1 MAFIVQN
8 DSGNVAGANA
18 YITVDELK
26 AYHDDRGNDYSDY
39 ATGDLEKAIVRATDF
54 IDERWDYQ
62 GEKLNSTQSTS
73 WPRRDVYVDDL
84 LVTGIP
90 DDVKEACAEYAFIS
104 AGGTELDPAPAVD
117 SRNQVIQRKREK
129 VGPLEEETEYVSGGV
144 TASPSFPVGDR
155 KLRDFII
162 KSGTIRRA

>member
-1 MAFIVQN
+1 MAFTVQN

-18 YITVDELK
+18 YITVDEFK

-39 ATGDLEKAIVRATDF
+39 ATGDLETAIVRASDH
-54 IDERWDYQ
+54 IDERWSFQ
-62 GEKLNSTQSTS
+62 GEKLNSTQATE

-90 DDVKEACAEYAFIS
+90 DDVKEACAEYAFIT
-104 AGGTELDPAPAVD
+104 ADGTELDPAPAVD
-117 SRNQVIQRKREK
+117 ARNQIVQRKREK

-144 TASPSFPVGDR
+144 VAAPSFPRGDR
-155 KLRDFII
+155 KLKDLVIQ
-162 KSGTIRRA
+162 SGTIRRA